1 MYKINKFEAELEYPV
16 QSTHKPQEET
26 QVLMW
31 RRYPW
36 LPGDR
41 GHIVVPHIQNLTGI
55 YYGSSGCYYKKVWSR
70 FRVGLPTSTIPLI
83 KSPSQMCPAVCAL
96 FNSRCSWGDQLR
108 AASTKV
114 QGGVCPSGLMK
125 NLLTQRPFTGWS
137 LTFSQYQPRLTPM
150 LPCPME
156 TRLRGLRRTARSM
169 WKISV
174 RPLSNTPPSRKI
186 FPLFLFPLAPYMTK

>member
-70 FRVGLPTSTIPLI
+70 FRVGLLTSNDLDLHCIFLPLVMQLI
-83 KSPSQMCPAVCAL
+83 KNP
-96 FNSRCSWGDQLR
+96 
-108 AASTKV
+108 
-114 QGGVCPSGLMK
+114 
-125 NLLTQRPFTGWS
+125 
-137 LTFSQYQPRLTPM
+137 
-150 LPCPME
+150 
-156 TRLRGLRRTARSM
+156 
-169 WKISV
+169 
-174 RPLSNTPPSRKI
+174 
-186 FPLFLFPLAPYMTK
+186 